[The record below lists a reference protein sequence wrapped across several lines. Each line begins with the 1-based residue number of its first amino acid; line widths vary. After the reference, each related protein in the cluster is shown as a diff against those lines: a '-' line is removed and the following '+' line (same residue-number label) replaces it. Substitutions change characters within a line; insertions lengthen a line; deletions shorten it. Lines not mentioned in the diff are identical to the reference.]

1 MKRVKLKK
9 RKIQNVQ
16 FEEKRSTRKYNGA
29 KSNVQR
35 NKKNLNK
42 SWIFNRIKEV
52 MTSGQEKETIK
63 NRKLM
68 KTYLN
73 EGIMFQPQQVEEL
86 GSFSHMVLALESRI
100 EEGVMESP
108 SVTKESC

>member
-1 MKRVKLKK
+1 MYNLR
-9 RKIQNVQ
+9 RK
-16 FEEKRSTRKYNGA
+16 GA
-29 KSNVQR
+29 PGSIMELSPMCKEI
-35 NKKNLNK
+35 KKNLNK
-42 SWIFNRIKEV
+42 SWIFNRIKGV

-86 GSFSHMVLALESRI
+86 GSFGHVVLA
-100 EEGVMESP
+100 
-108 SVTKESC
+108 